1 MEDIYTKIGSRI
13 RDRRKELGIRSC
25 SGLAVLLWGSDPNP
39 DSKRK
44 LMEKIE
50 KGRRKISVEE
60 LVTLSDILDCDVD
73 YLLCRPDCTLPRRE
87 TTDIVRATGLSAK
100 AIEKLREPDYFVDV
114 DSCPK
119 YPVTKEIA
127 GMTPAQVL
135 SRLMEIDE
143 FWRVL
148 GNIAMASSEKNL
160 QFIEQFN
167 SYQSEY
173 YVYVPGYIKTNYR
186 YVTYKDD
193 AYDIMVSSAAKHFS
207 NVAEKLL
214 RDYEME
220 VSHNVE

>member
-1 MEDIYTKIGSRI
+1 MEDIYTKIGGRI

-25 SGLAVLLWGSDPNP
+25 SELAVLLWGSDPNP

-44 LMEKIE
+44 LMENIE

-73 YLLCRPDCTLPRRE
+73 YLLCCSDCTLPRRE

-100 AIEKLREPDYFVDV
+100 AIEKLKEPDYFVHVTDG
-114 DSCPK
+114 PK
-119 YPVTKEIA
+119 SPAPKEIA

-148 GNIAMASSEKNL
+148 GNIAMASSENNL

-167 SYQSEY
+167 NHQSEA
-173 YVYVPGYIKTNYR
+173 YVYVPDYIETNYR
-186 YVTYKDD
+186 YATYKDD